1 MIMVMQNIT
10 YVGGLP
16 QCLDCS
22 EVNSYNCIDEYG
34 DFNMEDVPEGT
45 TLYYISSSIDDTWTR
60 PLFCSKKH
68 AKEYLSALTIS
79 EHLVI

>member
-1 MIMVMQNIT
+1 MVKPLSEIA

-45 TLYYISSSIDDTWTR
+45 TVYYISSSIDDTWTR
-60 PLFCSKKH
+60 PIFCSKEH
-68 AKEYLSALTIS
+68 ATEYLSALTILEETTS
-79 EHLVI
+79 